1 MEEEETVLEFE
12 AVLGHGSFGTVY
24 LIKDKENRRYAVK
37 RINFQGQESERTQ
50 ALREAELLSKVRH
63 EHILNYIESFEDDEC
78 LNIVTEYC
86 DGGDLEVYLRNRNGK
101 SLPEVRVCHW
111 IYQTASGLQYLHAQ
125 KILHRDLKAKNIFLM
140 SDLSL
145 KLGDL
150 GIAKLLELNQSKAMS
165 FVGTPAYMSPE
176 LFKHLPYNHKSDI
189 WSFGCCCYEMV
200 ALQKAFGNDSLFAL
214 CKKVCSDERPPF
226 PSNYSESLKSII
238 YSMLDEEP
246 LCRPSASD
254 IIRNVYIKKR
264 LTEPIDKSYSPD
276 RQNKKNQPKM
286 REGQSKTHSARE
298 RRRKLEQQKYQ
309 TMSHVWLAIKRQID
323 TYRRDNQRKSVS
335 RTMEKMKK
343 LKLGSV
349 KQQSDET
356 IASTYSNR
364 GDTTDYDDDPIRYL
378 LSDDD
383 EDEESTLVI
392 SKVERSNARVRQ
404 NGDTGSQRSLTDDEV
419 FSVRE
424 NVERMTV
431 NPNQAAKLMVQG
443 MREQLTP
450 FQYNGTPF
458 PVRRQESDPNS
469 QESSSDIKGKPRK
482 KKKILA
488 KIADEKKRIE
498 SSSSDTGIGMTSGES
513 SPTSNSVKGQ
523 GSVRLYTRG
532 QEVTFKRGLSNSSDE
547 REDSTMKEKY
557 VPFEKRVTTD
567 TVRGIVDQEIS
578 TSVSM
583 IGNMESESVVS
594 EISNVQSEVASAI
607 GKDNLQKCY
616 DVMANVQDE
625 ELVKAL
631 LTEILGPTMF
641 KKYRDQLFYL
651 RMLEIR
657 SSVTS

>member
-1 MEEEETVLEFE
+1 MEEEEVVLEFE

-63 EHILNYIESFEDDEC
+63 GHILNYIESFEDDEC

-111 IYQTASGLQYLHAQ
+111 MFQIAAGLQYLHGQ

-140 SDLSL
+140 GDLSL

-150 GIAKLLELNQSKAMS
+150 GIAKLLELNQSKAES

-226 PSNYSESLKSII
+226 PANYSDSLKSIV

-246 LCRPSASD
+246 DCRPSATNIVS
-254 IIRNVYIKKR
+254 NVYIRKR
-264 LTEPIDKSYSPD
+264 LAEPIDKSNSPD
-276 RQNKKNQPKM
+276 RQHKKHQPKVK
-286 REGQSKTHSARE
+286 EGQSKTHSARE
-298 RRRKLEQQKYQ
+298 RRRKMAEQKYQ
-309 TMSHVWLAIKRQID
+309 TMSHAWLAIKRKID
-323 TYRRDNQRKSVS
+323 TYRRENQRKSVS

-349 KQQSDET
+349 KQESSDT
-356 IASTYSNR
+356 DTGTYSNHS
-364 GDTTDYDDDPIRYL
+364 DTADYDEDPIRFL
-378 LSDDD
+378 LGDDGD
-383 EDEESTLVI
+383 EDGESTLVI
-392 SKVERSNARVRQ
+392 ERVQRSNARGHR
-404 NGDTGSQRSLTDDEV
+404 NGDTGSQCSNFEDDV
-419 FSVRE
+419 FGVRE
-424 NVERMTV
+424 HVERLTV
-431 NPNQAAKLMVQG
+431 HPDQAAKLMVHG
-443 MREQLTP
+443 MRDQLTP

-458 PVRRQESDPNS
+458 PVRRQESDPTLE
-469 QESSSDIKGKPRK
+469 ESSSDNKGTQRTKK
-482 KKKILA
+482 KKKILS

-513 SPTSNSVKGQ
+513 SPTTQNVKG
-523 GSVRLYTRG
+523 GGDSVRLFTRG
-532 QEVTFKRGLSNSSDE
+532 QEVSFKRGLSNSSDE
-547 REDSTMKEKY
+547 REESTVREKY
-557 VPFEKRVTTD
+557 VPFEKRKTTD
-567 TVRGIVDQEIS
+567 TVKGIVA
-578 TSVSM
+578 M

-594 EISNVQSEVASAI
+594 EISNIQSEIADAL

-616 DVMANVQDE
+616 DVMANVQNDD
-625 ELVKAL
+625 LVKAF

-641 KKYRDQLFYL
+641 EKYRDQLFYL

-657 SSVTS
+657 SHVTS